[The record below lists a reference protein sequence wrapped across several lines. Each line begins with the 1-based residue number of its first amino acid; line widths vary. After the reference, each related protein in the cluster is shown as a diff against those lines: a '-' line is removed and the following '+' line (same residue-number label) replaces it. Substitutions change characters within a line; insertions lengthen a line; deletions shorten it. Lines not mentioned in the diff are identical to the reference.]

1 MKSIKCPI
9 CGEVFTS
16 EQKFRKHFNSH
27 VDNIVE
33 SAEDNFDKEL
43 TMQEMEDIADRFLS
57 LTQEIDE
64 FNNQNRDYG
73 YGFKITIDDTDE
85 KTDSIV
91 LILVQPKDEDEDEC
105 DLDCDD
111 CEKVCDSLKDTLSSS
126 TRGKR
131 AVIGAVD
138 EAADLTEWEKNNFE
152 SFLESFLNDLPK
164 SKKVTVDNVDISDAV
179 EYFTHDN
186 IISKM
191 ANNINMNEFILH
203 PELYFNQVRKSIL
216 KYARTKGLEIDD
228 INDEV
233 TLLERIVR
241 EFDK

>member
-16 EQKFRKHFNSH
+16 EQEFRKHFNSH

-33 SAEDNFDKEL
+33 SAEDDFDKEL
-43 TMQEMEDIADRFLS
+43 VVKEMEDIADRFEALIN
-57 LTQEIDE
+57 EIDE
-64 FNNQNRDYG
+64 FNKQNKAYG
-73 YGFKITIDDTDE
+73 YGFDINIDKSSDDANRITFT
-85 KTDSIV
+85 
-91 LILVQPKDEDEDEC
+91 LIQSEEDEC

-131 AVIGAVD
+131 AAIGAVD

-152 SFLESFLNDLPK
+152 SFLESFLRDLPK